1 MDNTKRDAVIK
12 DEDKVV
18 IVEVKIT
25 SSDLDDPFYATKVR
39 FDAIKSRSYISSL
52 KG

>member
-18 IVEVKIT
+18 TVEAKVT
-25 SSDLDDPFYATKVR
+25 SSDLNDPFYSAKVR
-39 FDAIKSRSYISSL
+39 VDAIKARSYISSL